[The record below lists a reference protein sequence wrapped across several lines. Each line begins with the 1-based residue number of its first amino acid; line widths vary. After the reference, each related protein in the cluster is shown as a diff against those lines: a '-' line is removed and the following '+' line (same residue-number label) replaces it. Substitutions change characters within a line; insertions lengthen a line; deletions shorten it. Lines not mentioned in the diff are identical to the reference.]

1 MTNFSDL
8 EITRDKKRRE
18 RLVRER
24 KAKALKVKASKKNF
38 QTTKIKREIYQG
50 AKQKNSSLDTFE
62 LELNRAQAL
71 FFYGPKRPISKS

>member
-8 EITRDKKRRE
+8 EITRDRKRRE

-24 KAKALKVKASKKNF
+24 KAKALKVKASKKDF

-50 AKQKNSSLDTFE
+50 AKQKS
-62 LELNRAQAL
+62 QV
-71 FFYGPKRPISKS
+71 